1 MTRIKCDSFSLVRE
15 KLVLLVSKVLSPET
29 AIVSTRSQGSL
40 MKYYGGNV
48 IMDLH
53 LIQEGGLVILLVTA
67 R

>member
-15 KLVLLVSKVLSPET
+15 KLVLLVSKVLSAET
-29 AIVSTRSQGSL
+29 VIVSTRSQGSL

-53 LIQEGGLVILLVTA
+53 LIQEGGLVILLVAA